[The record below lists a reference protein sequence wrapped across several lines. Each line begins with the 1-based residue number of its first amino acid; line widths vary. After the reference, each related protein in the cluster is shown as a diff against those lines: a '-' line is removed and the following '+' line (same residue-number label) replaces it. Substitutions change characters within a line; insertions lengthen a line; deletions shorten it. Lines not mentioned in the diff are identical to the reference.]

1 LVVVFAHFSGM
12 FVGVWPSVR
21 LCRRF
26 HVLHPVNKQ
35 PPHLGSYY
43 FQHQMK
49 GPSKYIAALSL
60 DRWEHRREDLVLVQ
74 IDAHERLTLPTA
86 ALMAPGVDWE

>member
-1 LVVVFAHFSGM
+1 
-12 FVGVWPSVR
+12 
-21 LCRRF
+21 
-26 HVLHPVNKQ
+26 
-35 PPHLGSYY
+35 
-43 FQHQMK
+43 MK
-49 GPSKYIAALSL
+49 GPSKYIAALSP